1 MLNLD
6 CRCIDSDPYSEVFA
20 PSNSAFA
27 AYLSE
32 TGLTAEELLASPV
45 LKKILANHVIQGKL
59 SAADVL
65 AMDLPVD
72 VATLGGAVLKIEKA
86 ADGSVIVGGQR
97 VDRPD
102 IMAANGVIHGLSGV
116 ITETSGISF
125 LPIVETLTAEPDY
138 STLLAAVVA
147 ADLATDLSAEGL
159 TAGPP
164 PSIISKDVHP
174 RFLRSALRMSKQSA
188 HFIVARRLR
197 LERCQRLPNPK
208 PYTLC

>member
-1 MLNLD
+1 
-6 CRCIDSDPYSEVFA
+6 VFA

-32 TGLTAEELLASPV
+32 TGLTAEELLASPA
-45 LKKILANHVIQGKL
+45 LKTILANHVIQGKL

-102 IMAANGVIHGLSGV
+102 IMAANGVIHGLGGV

-147 ADLATDLSAEGL
+147 AGLATDLSAEGL
-159 TAGPP
+159 TAGPS

-174 RFLRSALRMSKQSA
+174 FDG
-188 HFIVARRLR
+188 
-197 LERCQRLPNPK
+197 P
-208 PYTLC
+208 T